1 MKIENEF
8 TVPATID
15 EAWALLTDIPAIAPC
30 LPGAK
35 LTGSE
40 GDVHEGQITV
50 KVGPVTTQYVGT
62 AELTMKDDA
71 AHRAEISAKGREKRG
86 AGNAQADISAVLV
99 SEGSG
104 TKVVIDTDLRI
115 SGKVAQFGRGMMGD
129 ISEKL
134 LGQFAEC
141 LEGKLTEAPA
151 TAPAP
156 APAPAPEPDGA
167 TREAA
172 ADTSPAAPDAATR
185 TGESAPPA
193 EEPAPSPNTA
203 TLRSGDTTDDDVA
216 PLDLLDLAGGAV
228 AKRVVPI
235 VVGIAVLVVLYLVFR

>member
-8 TVPATID
+8 TVPAPID
-15 EAWALLTDIPAIAPC
+15 EAWALLTDVPAIAPC

-99 SEGSG
+99 SEGTG
-104 TKVVIDTDLRI
+104 TKVVIDTDLRV
-115 SGKVAQFGRGMMGD
+115 SGKVAQFGRGMMVD

-151 TAPAP
+151 APA
-156 APAPAPEPDGA
+156 AAAPEPDGSA
-167 TREAA
+167 PSP
-172 ADTSPAAPDAATR
+172 TSA
-185 TGESAPPA
+185 SAPPGGTSA
-193 EEPAPSPNTA
+193 DE
-203 TLRSGDTTDDDVA
+203 GA

-228 AKRVVPI
+228 AKRVVP
-235 VVGIAVLVVLYLVFR
+235 VAVGIAVLVVLYLVLR

>member
-8 TVPATID
+8 TVPAPID
-15 EAWALLTDIPAIAPC
+15 EAWALLTDVPAIAPC

-99 SEGSG
+99 SEGTG
-104 TKVVIDTDLRI
+104 TKVVIDTDLRV
-115 SGKVAQFGRGMMGD
+115 SGKVAQFGRGIMVD

-151 TAPAP
+151 APA
-156 APAPAPEPDGA
+156 AAAPEPDGSA
-167 TREAA
+167 PSP
-172 ADTSPAAPDAATR
+172 TSA
-185 TGESAPPA
+185 SAPPGGTSA
-193 EEPAPSPNTA
+193 DE
-203 TLRSGDTTDDDVA
+203 GA

-228 AKRVVPI
+228 AKRVVP
-235 VVGIAVLVVLYLVFR
+235 VAVGIAVLVVLYLVLR